1 MNRGGEYLHL
11 PGIIRRVSRDVN
23 FAESRLLECLGAKS
37 SNMSTK
43 TSEPCEMFVTRGVIQ
58 DHRSVEEG
66 WELWSRF
73 PLPLLGSL
81 HSSASIPA

>member
-1 MNRGGEYLHL
+1 MNRGGGYLLL

-23 FAESRLLECLGAKS
+23 FAESRLLECHGANS
-37 SNMSTK
+37 SNMSTE

-58 DHRSVEEG
+58 DHHSVEED
-66 WELWSRF
+66 WVLWSPF